1 MVIEE
6 GNMKKS
12 TKWVVLSLFILCAS
26 IVPVNDFDAQENAEN
41 SVNLHD
47 NVQTSTSDEYSVSFE
62 TTTEESHEDVNNE
75 ITEASTSSEETK
87 QVLAENA
94 ELSDEIGAIS
104 PLVGEGTLESPYTAA
119 TADELIRVMSEINN
133 DSGSGTYYVALT
145 ADIVYTDADVFEF
158 YKNVEIDGQN
168 HHMLYTNASNSTAS
182 NTGYRVKISGLRIK
196 LKNMNFGSATL
207 TDENGVIYGNQSYYG
222 ILGAGSLSV
231 LSFDAVFENV
241 NYYGKTGA
249 QPLLAWH
256 TESTFTFEGKNEFVS
271 EAGANSE
278 EFMEGNNITF
288 AKDSTTI
295 INHQTSTNLALF
307 YGSASGGSGDRKIR
321 VTLEEN
327 ANVQLT
333 SSKDYFSYDGTG
345 LIFTIGQNAKFL
357 YEQTGNK
364 PMNFTNGQAAEIN
377 FGANSQTSMISQG
390 RFNSNGNV
398 VMNADEPDFVRFQ
411 NTSNTNGLFARNMT
425 FNRIDG
431 VAGEIGGYQFS
442 YLATDQSL
450 QKKEVVGAGTATL
463 NDSYFTNTALKQAI
477 YQKKINITD
486 WKAQPSVAVGQ
497 SQLDTTIN
505 AYEPASRIGKATTFK
520 LSTKQLWSETDLTT
534 EEAQQQVELAD
545 ENTDGMI
552 AVEET
557 AGMTWTKEKLP
568 AGTYFVYTKIAG
580 AVNDDPELQAYLTES
595 LWVEQ
600 QVEVVKS
607 PLSVEVPLEMI
618 FESKTEGAF
627 DTASSTKP
635 IISSS
640 NYPIDFTIGTLQ
652 DLTADS
658 SVVLV
663 NQFSGGN
670 HNELILNLV
679 ATDGT
684 TMGPLVVGQNNV
696 DRLEI
701 APFLTEPIELY
712 LAGEFSGNI
721 LQKYYPSYAFTY
733 QLSAKE

>member
-1 MVIEE
+1 
-6 GNMKKS
+6 
-12 TKWVVLSLFILCAS
+12 
-26 IVPVNDFDAQENAEN
+26 
-41 SVNLHD
+41 
-47 NVQTSTSDEYSVSFE
+47 
-62 TTTEESHEDVNNE
+62 
-75 ITEASTSSEETK
+75 
-87 QVLAENA
+87 
-94 ELSDEIGAIS
+94 
-104 PLVGEGTLESPYTAA
+104 
-119 TADELIRVMSEINN
+119 
-133 DSGSGTYYVALT
+133 
-145 ADIVYTDADVFEF
+145 
-158 YKNVEIDGQN
+158 
-168 HHMLYTNASNSTAS
+168 
-182 NTGYRVKISGLRIK
+182 
-196 LKNMNFGSATL
+196 
-207 TDENGVIYGNQSYYG
+207 
-222 ILGAGSLSV
+222 
-231 LSFDAVFENV
+231 
-241 NYYGKTGA
+241 
-249 QPLLAWH
+249 
-256 TESTFTFEGKNEFVS
+256 
-271 EAGANSE
+271 
-278 EFMEGNNITF
+278 MEGNNITF

-307 YGSASGGSGDRKIR
+307 YGSASGRSGDRKIR

-364 PMNFTNGQAAEIN
+364 PINFTNGQAAEIN

-568 AGTYFVYTKIAG
+568 AGTYFVYTKIPG
-580 AVNDDPELQAYLTES
+580 ALNDEHEHQAYLTES

-600 QVEVVKS
+600 Q
-607 PLSVEVPLEMI
+607 I
-618 FESKTEGAF
+618 
-627 DTASSTKP
+627 
-635 IISSS
+635 
-640 NYPIDFTIGTLQ
+640 
-652 DLTADS
+652 
-658 SVVLV
+658 
-663 NQFSGGN
+663 
-670 HNELILNLV
+670 
-679 ATDGT
+679 
-684 TMGPLVVGQNNV
+684 
-696 DRLEI
+696 
-701 APFLTEPIELY
+701 
-712 LAGEFSGNI
+712 
-721 LQKYYPSYAFTY
+721 
-733 QLSAKE
+733 